1 MAEQPQYTLEVPTA
15 EVADPNEFL
24 VVNSQQEYIRARDNS
39 IAQTLGESRLKVG
52 ERCIFYRDD
61 TIYFGTVRYLGPL
74 TDVHIDGSDSMRQ
87 EHVVGIE
94 TDHVGDGLCN
104 GMIGERQYFEVPEKK
119 GIFVSAVKVY
129 PMEFKASGIFQGIMQ
144 KKGQKRRNWKTRY
157 FLVQRLFMYYF
168 MVGVNQEPYGE
179 PLGVVPL
186 FGMDIL
192 PFGGKPNG
200 FMLKNKLSAGA
211 RTWYFSCETPSE
223 LELWINALREAKK
236 VALIGQ

>member
-1 MAEQPQYTLEVPTA
+1 MIASFSWSI
-15 EVADPNEFL
+15 FL
-24 VVNSQQEYIRARDNS
+24 SLV
-39 IAQTLGESRLKVG
+39 
-52 ERCIFYRDD
+52 
-61 TIYFGTVRYLGPL
+61 
-74 TDVHIDGSDSMRQ
+74 
-87 EHVVGIE
+87 
-94 TDHVGDGLCN
+94 
-104 GMIGERQYFEVPEKK
+104 
-119 GIFVSAVKVY
+119 
-129 PMEFKASGIFQGIMQ
+129 
-144 KKGQKRRNWKTRY
+144 
-157 FLVQRLFMYYF
+157 LVQ
-168 MVGVNQEPYGE
+168 YGE